1 MLSTFADEV
10 ACTQTAIMCATDII
24 SSYRDDLV
32 PLLNVGGAEKPA
44 TSLLAQLLL
53 KGSSNDKRFVIEEA
67 KTALKS
73 VADNISP
80 RRFAAPYPPSDST

>member
-1 MLSTFADEV
+1 
-10 ACTQTAIMCATDII
+10 MCATDII

-80 RRFAAPYPPSDST
+80 ATLLPHILPQTQHKNPKVYRCYI